1 MKLPV
6 IRTIASNRNIQ
17 IKDIETAINILETI
31 GMSRGISSKELNVI
45 GELLSNLAG
54 AKIVIKENR
63 NEGLPLRDSLN
74 KFMKRVIN
82 STKYTI

>member
-17 IKDIETAINILETI
+17 IKDIDTTINILETI

-45 GELLSNLAG
+45 GELLSNLEG

>member
-31 GMSRGISSKELNVI
+31 GMSRGISSKELNGDIII
-45 GELLSNLAG
+45 G
-54 AKIVIKENR
+54 KVVPIKENR